1 MSCELENIYVNK
13 QGGRERKKTD
23 LSISHLLFYIKLLQE
38 NLTCYFVMTFPGINS
53 WNKYI
58 CKGGGVL
65 RAQNGKSITA
75 FA

>member
-1 MSCELENIYVNK
+1 MSCELENVYVNK

-23 LSISHLLFYIKLLQE
+23 LSISHLSFYNKFLQE

-58 CKGGGVL
+58 YCVL
-65 RAQNGKSITA
+65 RAQKGKSITA